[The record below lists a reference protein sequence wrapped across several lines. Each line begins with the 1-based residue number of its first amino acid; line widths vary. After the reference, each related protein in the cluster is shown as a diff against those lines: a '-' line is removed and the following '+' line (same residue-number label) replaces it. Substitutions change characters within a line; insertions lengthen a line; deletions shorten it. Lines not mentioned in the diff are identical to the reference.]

1 MKIFVFSTCI
11 LYLKSISGG
20 DVVLPQIVRKWPEGK
35 YDLHV
40 ITSKEGQAVWEGLGA
55 KAVFHL
61 LPETILD
68 RSDSVLL
75 GPVKYFVRTL
85 QSIEFVSRV
94 IAKEKGNF
102 LIYTAPEFV
111 PDALPALIARMRLK
125 QSRWLA
131 WCYHVIL
138 PPWKRKGNFWF
149 NLFSYLIQRGGL
161 KMMKWKADLVLVLGG
176 TYKDLVGEGFKKEK
190 LQVMN
195 AGVDKKLLQSA
206 VPVEEK
212 YGGISIGTL
221 TYTRGVYDLLEIW
234 KLVVSKKP
242 ETKLAIVGGGSE
254 GLVRDYK
261 ERIRKMGLSQNVRYY
276 GFVPK
281 NEDVYSILKSSK
293 LYICPLHENGWSLPV
308 AEAMT
313 VGVPTAA
320 YDLKMF
326 HYAFKKGFVMVPMYA
341 KQALAD
347 KIVELLNDEEKREEL
362 SQEALEESKN
372 FDWQNIADSVS
383 KTIKWV
389 VG

>member
-1 MKIFVFSTCI
+1 MKIFVFSTAI
-11 LYLKSISGG
+11 LFKDSISGG
-20 DVVLPQIVRKWPEGK
+20 DIVLPQIAKRWGGR
-35 YDLHV
+35 YDLQV
-40 ITSKEGQAVWEGLGA
+40 VTSEEGRRVWEGLGA
-55 KAVFHL
+55 EATFHI
-61 LPETILD
+61 LPETIFD
-68 RSDSVLL
+68 RSDSILL
-75 GPVKYFVRTL
+75 GPCKYFIRTF
-85 QSIEFVSRV
+85 QSVKFVYDV
-94 IAKEKGNF
+94 IAKEKGKF
-102 LIYTAPEFV
+102 LLYTAPEFV
-111 PDALPALIARMRLK
+111 PDTLPALVARLK
-125 QSRWLA
+125 FKEGRWLS

-161 KMMKWKADLVLVLGG
+161 AMMRWKADVVLVLGG
-176 TYKDLVGEGFKKEK
+176 TYKDLVDEGFKKEQ
-190 LQVMN
+190 LTICN
-195 AGVDKKLLQSA
+195 LGVDKHLLESA

-234 KLVVSKKP
+234 KLVTAKKP

-254 GLVRDYK
+254 GLVADYQ
-261 ERIRKMGLSQNVRYY
+261 ERIEKMGLSNNVRYY

-293 LYICPLHENGWSLPV
+293 LYVCPLHENGWSLPV
-308 AEAMT
+308 AEAMA

-347 KIVELLNDEEKREEL
+347 KIVELLNDDEKRRQL
-362 SQEALEESKN
+362 SQEALEESQN
-372 FDWQNIADSVS
+372 FDWQNIADSVGQ
-383 KTIKWV
+383 TIEKLY
-389 VG
+389 